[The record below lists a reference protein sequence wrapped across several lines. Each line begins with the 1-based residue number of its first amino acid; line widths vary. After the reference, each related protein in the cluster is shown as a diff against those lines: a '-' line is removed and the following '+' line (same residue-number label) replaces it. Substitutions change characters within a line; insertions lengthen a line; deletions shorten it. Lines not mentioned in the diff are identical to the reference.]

1 MGATPS
7 VEAQAEAGSER
18 TLGDLPIMA
27 YTEKLLEEKEE
38 QLRKYIQEN
47 YSKIRDVERE
57 LGNLTLELK
66 LTAGPKKAALEHL
79 RKKVELSTEKIRVAK
94 QKEESA
100 RQVWEAAEKA
110 LKEEEAQKAAICE
123 DLNRLVQESASAQYS
138 RLEELKI
145 RLEAL
150 NPATKGVTPE
160 SVNSKSNGSSPTSSE
175 STATSQSNLDARKM
189 GSLAPD
195 TKVISTV
202 TSNPQLNESDNSAS
216 AVSANSGSLTDHSV
230 NSRAPKVPF
239 DKKGVDKSH
248 PSSHGQSTKPMA
260 EGHHVGTMKGR
271 GHNVNRG
278 KGNLIL
284 QRPKGE
290 TASGWTGAGFDVD
303 AKS

>member
-7 VEAQAEAGSER
+7 MEAQAEAGSQR
-18 TLGDLPIMA
+18 SSGDLPIMA

-79 RKKVELSTEKIRVAK
+79 RKKIELSTEKIRIAK
-94 QKEESA
+94 QKEDSA
-100 RQVWEAAEKA
+100 RKVWEAAEKA

-138 RLEELKI
+138 RLEELKS

-160 SVNSKSNGSSPTSSE
+160 SVDSKSNGSSPTSSGT
-175 STATSQSNLDARKM
+175 TATSKSNPDARKM
-189 GSLAPD
+189 GSAPD
-195 TKVISTV
+195 NKVISTV
-202 TSNPQLNESDNSAS
+202 SSNPQLNESDNSAS

-239 DKKGVDKSH
+239 EKKGVDKSH
-248 PSSHGQSTKPMA
+248 TSSQGHSTKPMA
-260 EGHHVGTMKGR
+260 EGQHVGIMKGR
-271 GHNVNRG
+271 GHNVNRA

-284 QRPKGE
+284 QKPKGE